1 MGKPE
6 SDLPAVFAK
15 TAHNRI
21 RRAHED
27 ARYERTEVYR
37 ILDAGFVCHI
47 GYSIDGQPYT
57 TPTAYWRQGD
67 RVFWHGSS
75 ASRMIRALAGGAPL
89 CLTVSLFDGIVLA
102 RSGFHTSINYRSVMA
117 FGTAKKIEGRDAKLA
132 ALKAMMER
140 LVPGRWSELRPAT
153 EQELKATTVLSME
166 LTEAVAKVSEGPPN
180 DEAADYA
187 LDIWAG
193 VIPVLTM
200 TGAPQDDPRV
210 KPGIAAPAYL
220 RKIRLD

>member
-1 MGKPE
+1 MEQPE
-6 SDLPAVFAK
+6 RDLPAVFAK
-15 TAHNRI
+15 TARNRI
-21 RRAHED
+21 KRAFED
-27 ARYERTEVYR
+27 ARYDRAEVYR

-47 GYSIDGQPYT
+47 GYVIDGQPYT

-89 CLTVSLFDGIVLA
+89 CFTVALFDGIVLA

-117 FGTAKKIEGRDAKLA
+117 FGSAETVEGRAAKLA
-132 ALKAMMER
+132 ALEAMMER
-140 LVPGRWSELRPAT
+140 LVPGRWPELRPASD
-153 EQELKATTVLSME
+153 QELKATTVLSMA
-166 LTEAVAKVSEGPPN
+166 LTEAVAKVSAGPPK

-193 VIPVLTM
+193 VVPVRTT
-200 TGAPQDDPRV
+200 TGAPQDDPEL
-210 KPGIAAPAYL
+210 KPGIAAPDYL

>member
-1 MGKPE
+1 MGKP
-6 SDLPAVFAK
+6 DGALPAIFAK
-15 TAHNRI
+15 TARNRI
-21 RRAHED
+21 KRAHED
-27 ARYERTEVYR
+27 ARYERAEVYR

-89 CLTVSLFDGIVLA
+89 CFTVALFDGLVLA

-117 FGTAKKIEGRDAKLA
+117 FGTAERVEGRDAKLA
-132 ALKAMMER
+132 ALEAMMER
-140 LVPGRWSELRPAT
+140 VVPGRWPELRPASD
-153 EQELKATTVLSME
+153 QELKATTVLSLA
-166 LTEAVAKVSEGPPN
+166 LTEAAAKVSAGPPN
-180 DEAADYA
+180 DDAADYA

-193 VIPVLTM
+193 VVPVHLAI
-200 TGAPQDDPRV
+200 GAARDDPKL
-210 KPGIAAPAYL
+210 KPGVAAPDYL